1 MTIIKTDY
9 LTDDMLD
16 SMTDLVLDVNEADSV
31 RYAVPDDADYYAL
44 CYADDNEDDIVIPEE
59 IDVENLDPD
68 GLMGVIALY
77 EMGETHREKTVIELS
92 AFTAP
97 KFRRKQVF
105 KNLLSSLR
113 EELSDFAVRFAVYE
127 GAANLEALKKAGAV
141 FDHDEVMMA
150 LKLEGADLSSDADFK
165 VETEAETIE
174 DEGGSYMEFT
184 VNTPYGRCYARLYE
198 KRAYIFGILTHDSK
212 RRKGY
217 ASVMLKRLM
226 KLLRDEYGAIEATL
240 EVATDNEP
248 AFSLYKKLGFEVM
261 DRLSYYYLPDGAF

>member
-16 SMTDLVLDVNEADSV
+16 SLTDLVLDVNEADSV

-44 CYADDNEDDIVIPEE
+44 CYTDDNEDNIVIPDEVDAE
-59 IDVENLDPD
+59 KLDPD

-77 EMGETHREKTVIELS
+77 EMGETHGEKTVIELS

-97 KFRRKQVF
+97 KSRRRQVF
-105 KNLLSSLR
+105 KSLLSSLN
-113 EELSDFAVRFAVYE
+113 EELSEFAGRFAVYE
-127 GAANLEALKKAGAV
+127 GGANLEALKKTGAV

-150 LKLEGADLSSDADFK
+150 LNLDSADLESDADFK
-165 VETEAETIE
+165 AEIEAEIIE

-217 ASVMLKRLM
+217 AAAMLKQLGR
-226 KLLRDEYGAIEATL
+226 LLRDKYGASEATL
-240 EVATDNEP
+240 EVSADNEP
-248 AFSLYKKLGFEVM
+248 AFKLYKKLGFEVM
-261 DRLSYYYLPDGAF
+261 DRLSYYYLP